1 MTETLSLETISTKL
15 ERIAELARKHPER
28 SFSSLHH
35 VIDLAWLREA
45 TQRVRK
51 DAAVG
56 VDGQSFTDYEVN
68 LEANLQGLLD
78 RFKLGTYVAP
88 PVRRVHI
95 PKGDGRTRPIGI
107 PTLEDKILQ
116 RAVAMVLEAIYEQ
129 DFKSSSYGFRPGRSA
144 HDALQA
150 LWDGLM
156 ACGGGIIIDADIS
169 EGV

>member
-1 MTETLSLETISTKL
+1 LEVRAAHCTDEGGELDHEDPVEGRGGRGREPNEGTMSETLSLESISTKL

-28 SFSSLHH
+28 AFSSLHH
-35 VIDLAWLREA
+35 IIDVAWLREA
-45 TQRVRK
+45 MRRVRK

-78 RFKLGTYVAP
+78 RFKLGTYVVP

-116 RAVAMVLEAIYEQ
+116 RAVA
-129 DFKSSSYGFRPGRSA
+129 
-144 HDALQA
+144 
-150 LWDGLM
+150 
-156 ACGGGIIIDADIS
+156 
-169 EGV
+169 